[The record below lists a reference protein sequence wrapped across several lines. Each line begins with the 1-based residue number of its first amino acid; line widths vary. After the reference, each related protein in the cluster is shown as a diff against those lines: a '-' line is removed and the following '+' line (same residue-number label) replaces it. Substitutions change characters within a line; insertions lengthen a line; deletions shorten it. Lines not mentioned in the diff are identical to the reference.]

1 MELLDV
7 IKARKSVR
15 YYDADVKI
23 ARTEIEQMIA
33 EAALA
38 PSGNNIQP
46 WRVVAVENQEVK
58 EQLKK
63 AAFGQ
68 QQVADA
74 PVVFAFFAKKDAYK
88 SVDAIYEMAVEAGYM
103 TAEAKEQGIENMLT
117 FYGNANPAL
126 VERNVV
132 VDTSLFAMQMML
144 VVKNHGYDS
153 VPMSGFSSQEISKVL
168 GMDDSFIPIMI
179 LPVGKAIKPAHNTV
193 RLSVKDI
200 TTFI

>member
-15 YYDADVKI
+15 YYDKEVKI
-23 ARTEIEQMIA
+23 TREEIRQMIE

-46 WRVVAVENQEVK
+46 WRIVAIEDQATK
-58 EQLKK
+58 EALKG

-88 SVDAIYEMAVEAGYM
+88 SVDVIYEMAVQAGYM
-103 TAEAKEQGIENMLT
+103 TKEAKEQGLENMLT
-117 FYGNANPAL
+117 FYGNANAAL
-126 VERNVV
+126 VERNVI
-132 VDTSLFAMQMML
+132 VDTSLLAMQMML

-153 VPMSGFSSQEISKVL
+153 VPMSGFNSAEISKVL
-168 GMDDSFIPIMI
+168 GMDDSMIPIMI
-179 LPVGKAIKPAHNTV
+179 LPVGKALKPAHDTV
-193 RLSVKDI
+193 RLTVEDI